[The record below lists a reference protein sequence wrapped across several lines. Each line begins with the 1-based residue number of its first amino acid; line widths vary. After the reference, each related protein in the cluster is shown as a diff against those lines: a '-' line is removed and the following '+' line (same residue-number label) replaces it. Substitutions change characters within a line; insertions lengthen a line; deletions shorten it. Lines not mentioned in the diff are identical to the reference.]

1 MRLDILDVLELDI
14 FDFLNP
20 RFKVSKFQEF
30 KVKNSIFYLQDIDL
44 FMSVSAIVCA
54 YNEEKTIGPILEVL
68 LSHPEIDEVI
78 AVDDGSTDRT
88 KKVIA
93 SIKTD
98 KLVKIHHPKNLGKGA
113 AIAAAVRNAT
123 GEILL
128 LIDADLKKFHPAHI
142 NLLLSPLEIDQQIM
156 TIGIRETGSIF
167 EQNFKTLL
175 KSFGGERAIAKKM
188 ISPIISRIESSG
200 YGVETI
206 INLYHLQHNR
216 KIIYIPLPGL
226 FHKTKLEKHPFYKY
240 AADYIKENAEVIKQF
255 LNPENK
261 VLETFFRY
269 LIKRLGL

>member
-1 MRLDILDVLELDI
+1 MRLDILDVLELDVL
-14 FDFLNP
+14 DFLSL

-54 YNEEKTIGPILEVL
+54 YNEEKTVKPILEVL
-68 LSHPEIDEVI
+68 LSHPKVDEVI
-78 AVDDGSTDRT
+78 VVDDGSTDRT
-88 KKVIA
+88 GKVIN
-93 SIKTD
+93 SVKNQ
-98 KLVKIHHPKNLGKGA
+98 KLIVIHHKKNLCKGA
-113 AIAAAVRNAT
+113 AVAAAVRNAI
-123 GEILL
+123 GKILL
-128 LIDADLKKFHPAHI
+128 LVDADLKKFHPAHI
-142 NLLLSPLEIDQQIM
+142 NLLLSPLEIDQRIM

-175 KSFGGERAIAKKM
+175 KSFGGERAVAKKM
-188 ISPIISRIESSG
+188 IGPITSRIKSSG
-200 YGVETI
+200 YGVEAI

-226 FHKTKLEKHPFYKY
+226 FHKAKIEKHPFYKY
-240 AADYIKENAEVIKQF
+240 AADYIKENTEVIKQF

-269 LIKRLGL
+269 LVKRLGL